1 VGKYIFLNYYSDLES
16 NRRKELIFC
25 VNKNIELDFIKKVFI
40 FVEKQEEI
48 KDLNNL
54 KKFKKICFI
63 LTKKKRIYISDIFE
77 YAKKKLEKNSICIAV
92 SCDIFLKNSSAW
104 KNIDNNFFKKGHQDK
119 ILLGIRK
126 NLYENKLSKRQ
137 IKWEKYSE
145 PQGEYFDVL
154 VFKNPIKNKLMN
166 ENLKFIW
173 GIPGG
178 DSLLMGL
185 INKHYHIFSWGKK
198 YITYHF
204 DVVRKK
210 EENPKFIFNHI
221 PVNKNFLISAMLRV
235 DEAARVPTRQDWQ
248 VLLKEKIKPKCIYLK
263 DQNEKF
269 FTKYFRKIY
278 YFLLLNLLKKLS
290 KFIDIVK

>member
-1 VGKYIFLNYYSDLES
+1 MRKYIFLNYYSDPDL

-25 VNKNIELDFIKKVFI
+25 VNKNIELDFIKTIFI

-48 KDLNNL
+48 KDLIKL

-63 LTKKKRIYISDIFE
+63 ITKKNRIYTSDIFQ
-77 YAKKKLEKNSICIAV
+77 YAKKKLEKNSICIAI
-92 SCDIFLKNSSAW
+92 SCDIFLKNSSTW
-104 KNIDNNFFKKGHQDK
+104 KNIDNNFFKKGHPDK

-154 VFKNPIKNKLMN
+154 VYKNPINKKLIN

-178 DSLLMGL
+178 DGLLMGL
-185 INKHYHIFSWGKK
+185 INKHYHIYSWGKK
-198 YITYHF
+198 YITYHY
-204 DVVRKK
+204 DLVRKK
-210 EENPKFIFNHI
+210 EEEPKITFNNI
-221 PVNKNFLISAMLRV
+221 PVNKNFIMTAMLRI
-235 DEAARVPTRQDWQ
+235 DEQARVPTKQDWE
-248 VLLKEKIKPKCIYLK
+248 VLLKKKIKPKCIYLK

-269 FTKYFRKIY
+269 FTKYIRKVY
-278 YFLLLNLLKKLS
+278 YFLLLNLLKILS
-290 KFIDIVK
+290 RFIYVAK